1 MEVAIYLAM
10 MLVSIVLIA
19 AILLQARGGGLGSAF
34 GGDNMSVQRTR
45 RGFEKLLFQ
54 FTIGVSFVFFAL
66 ALLASFVLS

>member
-1 MEVAIYLAM
+1 MEVALYLSM

-19 AILLQARGGGLGSAF
+19 VILLQARGGGLGSAF

-54 FTIGVSFVFFAL
+54 FTIGVSFVFFSL
-66 ALLASFVLS
+66 ALLSSFLL

>member
-1 MEVAIYLAM
+1 MEVAIYISM
-10 MLVSIVLIA
+10 MLVSIVLIG

-54 FTIGVSFVFFAL
+54 FTIGIAVVFFAL
-66 ALLASFVLS
+66 ALLASFVL